1 MQKKIDN
8 AGQSWQYHQ
17 QKPTAGRKLKLL
29 EAEELLVALPLIYRL
44 ISLAE
49 VEKRKDWFCEFEKTG
64 EREQLYIMLTESLS
78 SLNKIRKQANGV
90 DNALEQTNLLLNRYF
105 SDHGWRMV
113 RKELS
118 QIKKR
123 KKKSHIE
130 IGNDLVI
137 KLKEFMASNQIDTFD
152 QAIDH
157 LLSEYPKS
165 SEEN

>member
-1 MQKKIDN
+1 MQNKTES

-44 ISLAE
+44 ISLIE
-49 VEKRKDWFCEFEKTG
+49 VEKRKDWFYEFEEAV
-64 EREQLYIMLTESLS
+64 EREQLYILLTESLS
-78 SLNKIRKQANGV
+78 SLNQLRKQATGV
-90 DNALEQTNLLLNRYF
+90 DEALLQTNLLLNRYF
-105 SDHGWRMV
+105 SDYGWRMV

-130 IGNDLVI
+130 IGNDLVV
-137 KLKEFMASNQIDTFD
+137 KLKEFMAQNQIDTFD

-157 LLSEYPKS
+157 LLSEYPKAT
-165 SEEN
+165 EEF